1 MFLRRQKPTI
11 LKKLTDFV
19 WPAIGFRRSSKY
31 VGYRLVRLN
40 GSPYSLAAGF
50 AFGAAVS
57 FTPFV
62 GLHFVLSALLAWIF
76 RASILASA
84 LGTAVGNPWTFPFI
98 WTMLDQTGRWVLGD
112 APGNAEL
119 SDASFKAF
127 FDGVLAGHWAH
138 VSHVFYEVIHPMLV
152 SFLPISILVWI
163 IFFYPLQA
171 LIRRFQEKRA
181 QLILKARAR
190 KANKQIARGKKLGV
204 TEK

>member
-11 LKKLTDFV
+11 LKKLADFV

-98 WTMLDQTGRWVLGD
+98 WTMLYQTGRWVLGD
-112 APGNAEL
+112 APGDAEL

-127 FDGVLAGHWAH
+127 FDGVLAGHWH
-138 VSHVFYEVIHPMLV
+138 QVSHIFFEVIHPMLV
-152 SFLPISILVWI
+152 SFLPICILVWI

-171 LIRRFQEKRA
+171 LIRRFQDKRA
-181 QLILKARAR
+181 QLILKARDR